1 MVKAGAM
8 ALKAVV
14 PGVPKSVRDRELLE
28 EDLWWIGCHG
38 FAGKPWGLRME
49 DLVVELLGDK
59 DNRWDGTV
67 RQAPEKWT
75 AKEWRKVYGFGRGGE
90 GMASRTDRF
99 IDGMFSGRI
108 NPKDG
113 YAVADCK
120 DPRVKRVLE
129 FLVPL
134 LYPEKPTRV
143 TITVGNTIFGA
154 LSGERPV
161 DWGIVVKDLV
171 QRLLSRM
178 GKSKATPICPYI
190 FHLYHLH
197 ELLLPAEKKEYR
209 IQEALVKHNMES
221 EEDEDPASLAN
232 PDEEGSLDDSDECE
246 SLSPSEIREIQKQE
260 VARLKKSP
268 VNKRKQPPPAKEPLS
283 NKRKSPA
290 LLEGPDRSYQV
301 IAHALKDI
309 REREREQQGIIRA
322 LCARLGNV
330 QPDGLL
336 EAIDQLPSQKRL
348 EELEAKTTFLQEKSK
363 KASEE
368 LKEEKEAHRKAL
380 DKLNL
385 FLAFNQKLE
394 TYVGNSGDVVNKAQ
408 LFDANLAQHPVTTKK
423 VIPVLVDFADK
434 MEELLD
440 EMRVLFDGLLLEVPP
455 VPTENLSD
463 ISGEIPSLTGW
474 GKDGTTETPT
484 KPDQPGPS
492 ELNREEETPARPEP
506 PHSPKTRPAGTSAL
520 VREVLVKSIVGEV
533 VRELEKE
540 ARASLDILMP
550 TPPARIDVVQ
560 TGPEE
565 QMAERMRELPTPPP
579 GPTPE
584 PISLA
589 TPVSWVRLS
598 FLKQLETIVK
608 TPFKVLE
615 QGPSFR
621 LPVSSPTPVS
631 VGTDTHDI
639 PEVSGSIRSA
649 DKGTETTSL
658 TPRVT
663 RSAAKQTPR
672 SSPRPKRPFISPSKG
687 SSSKRR
693 R

>member
-260 VARLKKSP
+260 AARLKKSP

-455 VPTENLSD
+455 VATENLSD
-463 ISGEIPSLTGW
+463 ISGEISNLTGW

-492 ELNREEETPARPEP
+492 ELSREEETPARPKP
-506 PHSPKTRPAGTSAL
+506 PHSPRTRPAGTSAP

-533 VRELEKE
+533 VRELEEE
-540 ARASLDILMP
+540 ARASLDILTP
-550 TPPARIDVVQ
+550 TPLARIDVVQ
-560 TGPEE
+560 TRPEE

-598 FLKQLETIVK
+598 FLKQLETV
-608 TPFKVLE
+608 
-615 QGPSFR
+615 R
-621 LPVSSPTPVS
+621 SPNSRVF
-631 VGTDTHDI
+631 
-639 PEVSGSIRSA
+639 
-649 DKGTETTSL
+649 
-658 TPRVT
+658 PR
-663 RSAAKQTPR
+663 
-672 SSPRPKRPFISPSKG
+672 
-687 SSSKRR
+687 
-693 R
+693 